1 MTKARDTADIN
12 SGTNTAAGEDALENN
27 TASNNTAVGYQAG
40 LNVTTG
46 TLNTLVG
53 SGAGGN
59 ATMTGSEN
67 NLLGYI
73 AGRNITSGQY
83 NTGIGSYSIN
93 SLTTGSGNIAMGRS
107 SLGSTTTGNSN
118 VAVGFDALQANTNA
132 FNNTAL
138 GYRAGYLNTTGTNNT
153 FIGTNAGYANTT
165 AFANTFIGDGSG
177 DLVTTGYRNTILGM
191 FNGNQGGLD
200 MRTYSNQI
208 VLSDGSGNPRLHINS
223 NGKMHI
229 RQSVSSH
236 MILAENGNTNYGSIG
251 IASHVNRT
259 ASGGNYFFFSA
270 RDTSAGQYKFY
281 VRDDGDV
288 KNVSGNYGAMSDRKL
303 KENISDASSQWEDIK
318 ALTVRKYSMK
328 ADNLDV
334 ANMLGVI
341 AQEVEEAGMTNLVD
355 DEIDRDDDG
364 NALGT
369 STKSFK
375 YSILYMKAVKAL
387 QEAMTR
393 IETLETKVAT
403 LEG

>member
-53 SGAGGN
+53 SGAGGS

-191 FNGNQGGLD
+191 FDGNQGGLD
-200 MRTYSNQI
+200 IRTSNNNI
-208 VLSDGSGNPRLHINS
+208 VLSDGSGNPRVVV
-223 NGKMHI
+223 K
-229 RQSVSSH
+229 SS
-236 MILAENGNTNYGSIG
+236 GNTHLANTSMNIDNSGNTATGLSVASTG
-251 IASHVNRT
+251 TTHIAT
-259 ASGGNYFFFSA
+259 GGNNTSLLIQRVSDTGTDNAIYFLYGTTGVGSVTVNSSSTA
-270 RDTSAGQYKFY
+270 YNTS
-281 VRDDGDV
+281 
-288 KNVSGNYGAMSDRKL
+288 SDYRL
-303 KENISDASSQWEDIK
+303 KENVDYTWDATTRLKQLKPARFNFISDADT
-318 ALTVRKYSMK
+318 TVDGFL
-328 ADNLDV
+328 AHE
-334 ANMLGVI
+334 
-341 AQEVEEAGMTNLVD
+341 AQAVVPECVTGTKDAV
-355 DEIDRDDDG
+355 DDDG
-364 NALGT
+364 NAVMQGIDQSKLVP
-369 STKSFK
+369 
-375 YSILYMKAVKAL
+375 LLVKTIQELEARITAL
-387 QEAMTR
+387 EA
-393 IETLETKVAT
+393 
-403 LEG
+403 